1 MCSTIPSRMLMRCR
15 ESQRVAYVS
24 FKIWTDEYTDS
35 NANVAVAICKAIWV
49 IAKTNIPAIAQKRTL

>member
-1 MCSTIPSRMLMRCR
+1 MLMRCR